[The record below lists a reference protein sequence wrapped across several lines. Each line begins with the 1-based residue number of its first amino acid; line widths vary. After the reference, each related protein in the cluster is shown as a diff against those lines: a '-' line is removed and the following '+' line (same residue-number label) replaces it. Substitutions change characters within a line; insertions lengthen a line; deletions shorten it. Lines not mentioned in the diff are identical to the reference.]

1 MLLITRGKRI
11 LVTGPPGSGKTYVS
25 SKLQE
30 IGINAVDADKVSK
43 LGRWIDKKGK
53 KVEFRKDA
61 DSQWLNQHDYIWD
74 KEVLK
79 DYLLYGGEDAM
90 LFFGTSA
97 NVYDLLDLFDLKFF
111 LKPSSKL
118 LRKRF
123 SEPGRKNP
131 MGRTKDQLN
140 AIVES
145 IKYHT
150 KMAKK
155 FGFITIDASKSPS
168 EVNEEIQTKIR
179 ETFAEPEIQ
188 VRMRDGKSYNVFN
201 FFYHFDP
208 YITRKQE
215 KLLRSEFKKKIRI
228 LQKETRL
235 RESKQRGLYEDYFK
249 TTQKVS
255 DLKLDE
261 EQKLVKTMMEGNYW
275 GIEENA
281 RGKIVEA
288 NKKHFLPIAHAVAK
302 NLTYNSDYP
311 DYFMSSVYPELT
323 GKEVNPFYT
332 TWEATKLLEEVLPAI
347 VFEWARYGNNKG
359 LFKYYL
365 ENDKFGRS
373 WSKGV
378 LQDAVNKKSQ
388 LLKEEL
394 LLRLFNIYDPMSH
407 VVDF

>member
-1 MLLITRGKRI
+1 MLITRGKRI
-11 LVTGPPGSGKTYVS
+11 LITGPPGSGKTYVS

-30 IGINAVDADKVSK
+30 NGINAVDADKVPK

-53 KVEFRKDA
+53 KVTFRKDA
-61 DSQWLNQHDYIWD
+61 DIQWLNQHDYIWD

-79 DYLLYGGEDAM
+79 EYLLHGGEDVM
-90 LFFGTSA
+90 LLFGTSA

-111 LKPSSKL
+111 LKPTSEL

-123 SEPGRKNP
+123 SEPGRKNS
-131 MGRTKDQLN
+131 MGRTRDQLN
-140 AIVES
+140 AIIES
-145 IKYHT
+145 INYHT

-168 EVNEEIQTKIR
+168 EINEKIQTTIK

-188 VRMRDGKSYNVFN
+188 VRMKDGKSYNVFN

-215 KLLRSEFKKKIRI
+215 KILRSEFKKKVRI
-228 LQKETRL
+228 LQKEMKL
-235 RESKQRGLYEDYFK
+235 RGSKQRGVYENYLKK
-249 TTQKVS
+249 TQETP

-261 EQKLVKTMMEGNYW
+261 EQKLVRVMMEGNYW

-302 NLTYNSDYP
+302 KLTYNSDYP
-311 DYFMSSVYPELT
+311 DYFMSSVYPELA
-323 GKEVNPFYT
+323 GKEANPFYT
-332 TWEATKLLEEVLPAI
+332 TWEAIKLLEEVLPVI
-347 VFEWARYGNNKG
+347 VFEWARYGDNKG
-359 LFKYYL
+359 QFRDYL
-365 ENDKFGRS
+365 KNDKFGRS
-373 WSKGV
+373 WSEGV
-378 LQDAVNKKSQ
+378 LQDVVNKKSQ

-394 LLRLFNIYDPMSH
+394 LLKLFNIYDPMSH